1 MLIAFGCT
9 ENTLTKIEKK
19 RKQSNEMITCVE
31 KVEVGEELIII
42 ENSMFEVQNVDREFP
57 ETTRVFYDHFTEE

>member
-1 MLIAFGCT
+1 MLIVFGCT

-31 KVEVGEELIII
+31 KIEVGEELIII

-57 ETTRVFYDHFTEE
+57 ETTRVFYDNFTEE